1 MRIPLS
7 APDITEQDIEAV
19 TGVLRTSSLSLG
31 PKVREF
37 ERAIS
42 LTWVPRMRLP

>member
-7 APDITEQDIEAV
+7 SPDITEQDIEAV

-31 PKVREF
+31 PKVGEF

-42 LTWVPRMRLP
+42 RYVMPRMPLP